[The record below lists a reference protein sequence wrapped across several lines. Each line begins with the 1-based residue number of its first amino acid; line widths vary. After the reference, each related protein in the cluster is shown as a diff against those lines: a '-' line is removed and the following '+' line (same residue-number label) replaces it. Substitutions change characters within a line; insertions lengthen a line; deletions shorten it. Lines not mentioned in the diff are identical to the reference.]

1 MIHTKCPNPLSLW
14 EHGSETALEESI
26 NDTDV
31 PNKCISKTIQMH
43 LFRSSGNGSLLCGL
57 NRPIRSPAPSLLL
70 GWTSRNMRKWVPFSR
85 APQRLLRVGPHWQ
98 HEQRVCKAQRQAFH
112 FRQCGKPVFS
122 TLIHLCTWKCKKKTE
137 SSLSNH

>member
-43 LFRSSGNGSLLCGL
+43 LFRSSGNGSLSCGL
-57 NRPIRSPAPSLLL
+57 NRPIRSPAP
-70 GWTSRNMRKWVPFSR
+70 VIVI
-85 APQRLLRVGPHWQ
+85 RLDKQKHEEVGPISPGGSAFITGRPHWQ